1 MIHVD
6 DIIMYRLSISK
17 LNLYGLVIRENK
29 DDSFYIKKTSGKI
42 SRLERN
48 KVKLVKTVKLPILK
62 EEYHKIRK
70 GVFVIKHKITK
81 KWEDFYTKYKNG
93 IYNSDTII
101 WLYDGSNH
109 KVVIRIRDIEKV
121 VYRGRD
127 CNHNPI
133 NKLFIEYDIKEILF
147 DEWKEILKMG
157 KSSSVTF

>member
-29 DDSFYIKKTSGKI
+29 DGSFYIKKTSGKI

-70 GVFVIKHKITK
+70 GVFVIK
-81 KWEDFYTKYKNG
+81 YKNG

-127 CNHNPI
+127 CNYNPI

-147 DEWKEILKMG
+147 DEWKRY
-157 KSSSVTF
+157 